1 MIRYI
6 ILFIFGIIAIALI
19 FVLRSLSYPVKIRK
33 AEEFL
38 EDEEYGKSSEIIK
51 GILDKKKDYVPARY
65 IRAQLQMKQGQYLL
79 AISELNSILSIPD
92 FQKYVKDLDIH
103 YHLATLYN
111 LTKNYPKEIEEYR
124 IILTF
129 NPDDLTANHR
139 IGHAYYRKKEYRK
152 VKDHLTKSIIIDP
165 ALKDC
170 YLPLGISCF
179 KISDYSKSEEY
190 LTQAMKVPGDH
201 TDAEFY
207 LGLIY
212 KMKKDYDNAFLM
224 LDKAKKKREY
234 TAKSHYAIGE
244 IHYDMGQYKEAIDVL
259 EKGLPTVKE
268 RNDEAHA
275 YRYLLAECYEHENKI
290 KEAVHHWEKI
300 AAENP
305 DFRST
310 IIKIDSYKQILED
323 SNLMTLFNTS
333 LEELQ
338 PMIIEIISSL
348 NYNIISKERI
358 TSNEYQYKAYNIKRI
373 NDPPILIY
381 FNRTT
386 REITEGQIIE
396 FQKNINTEKCKSGIY
411 ITTSRLSLRA
421 KSSAQTKGIDYYDS
435 EFVNRSVEKI
445 LSRKK
450 HSKPV

>member
-1 MIRYI
+1 MIQYIFI
-6 ILFIFGIIAIALI
+6 ILFTLIAIALI
-19 FVLRSLSYPVKIRK
+19 FILRTLSYPVKIRK
-33 AEEFL
+33 AEEYM
-38 EDEEYGKSSEIIK
+38 EDGEYGKSSEIIK
-51 GILDKKKDYVPARY
+51 GILEKRKDYVPARY
-65 IRAQLQMKQGQYLL
+65 LRAQILMKQGQYLL
-79 AISELNSILSIPD
+79 AISELNSILTLPD
-92 FQKYVKDLDIH
+92 FGKYIKELDIH
-103 YHLATLYN
+103 YHLANLYN

-129 NPDDLTANHR
+129 NPDDLNANHR
-139 IGHAYYRKKEYRK
+139 IGHAYYRKKDYRR
-152 VKDHLTKSIIIDP
+152 VKEHLTKAIIIDP

-179 KISDYSKSEEY
+179 KISDYVKAEEY
-190 LTQAMKVPGDH
+190 LTQAMKVPGNH

-224 LDKAKKKREY
+224 LDKAKSKKEY
-234 TAKSHYAIGE
+234 TVKSHYNIGE
-244 IHYDMGQYKEAIDVL
+244 IHYEMGQYREAIDVL
-259 EKGLPTVKE
+259 EKGLPSVKE
-268 RNDEAHA
+268 KNEEALA

-310 IIKIDSYKQILED
+310 KIKLDSYRQILED
-323 SNLMTLFNTS
+323 NNLMTLFNTS

-358 TSNEYQYKAYNIKRI
+358 TANEYQYKAYNIKRI

-386 REITEGQIIE
+386 REISEGQIIE
-396 FQKNINTEKCKSGIY
+396 FQKNINNEKCKSGIY

-421 KSSAQTKGIDYYDS
+421 KSGAQTKGIDYYDA

-450 HSKPV
+450 HTKPV